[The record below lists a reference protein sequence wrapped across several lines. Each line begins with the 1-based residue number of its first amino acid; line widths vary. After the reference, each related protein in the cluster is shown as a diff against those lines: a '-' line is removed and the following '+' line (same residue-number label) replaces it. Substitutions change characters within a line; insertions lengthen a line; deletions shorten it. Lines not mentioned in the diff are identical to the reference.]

1 MGPLATRKDREAA
14 MKAQR
19 ETLKLLNDEARK
31 DQLHKLKVAKEVAK
45 AESEE
50 IPLMQTAKK
59 LLAPLFGGFE
69 RHNPPPMPYMIKQ
82 GDIQSANM
90 TMDPIPTNPE
100 AGPDDTVP
108 ALLAPG
114 EAVIPAPAAQDPN
127 NKPIIEDMVNQG
139 RAMNATNVPLGD
151 GGVARA
157 REALMGR
164 KAVIDSASGFSQGTT
179 EVKKPEQPA
188 APPLGWGMAE
198 AAKKKLQGRKKQLE
212 EQERKAMGFQ
222 QGTTKVGKDETPDQE
237 AFKPGDRES
246 FSRFVEPFVAPYAES
261 KGISPSLLINQ
272 LGLESGWGKSPVGD
286 YNFGNIKDFKGREGS
301 KKAYDKIEKSNDA
314 YRSYNKPEEFFQ
326 DYFRVLDQW
335 DISGAKTNAELAQRL
350 TSGERK
356 YATDPNY
363 VTKMGQFDKGTGE
376 QPVDPSEAARRAA
389 ATDPRFLIPL
399 PESSV
404 PIPDSRN
411 FSPDE
416 LADIERRRA
425 AVAKVNAKRPLAIGT
440 TDVPGSGWGEVLPLP
455 SSLMSA
461 EGFTPQAAGVPNPE
475 DMIEIKDPVPRDIP
489 TVVTDQGDPAAGIE
503 AAALEAS
510 INDPEVQKQLAALEA
525 STADIIRDDS
535 IAPAYKENIIADG
548 LKSIF
553 GGLFSGEDLTRF
565 VLLAAGGL
573 VTGGSVGGSL
583 RYAGLKALEYS
594 DARKAAEAKV
604 AAEQAKFQRD
614 QAVEA
619 RKNMRERVETLENTY
634 QASLKKA
641 TPEAQAAAQQLFYE
655 ARKQRDP
662 RAREVY
668 MQAAIEK
675 LNLDQERTEGKVT
688 YRPLVDTS
696 SGKRY
701 DMGFIAEDGTAM
713 VKVGQKVVPME
724 GNFITESDW
733 NVRVEN
739 IRSSVDRRITGTLE
753 QLALSNPKLVKD
765 VKLES
770 LAKKMTEGALGARAD
785 LGFALNEEQFGQVVE
800 TALEMMLE
808 EHRGDFKKAANPE
821 AIRRTML
828 GAAVYA
834 SRQSKPELYSVP
846 DEEEGG
852 MKRASTTA
860 LGNHAEQLQRELE
873 KFNKRR
879 QDEGKEPISLGMLA
893 AESEQEFEDFKKKN
907 PEGYRKLQGHV
918 KGKPGYS
925 DYLLWVEKGRKMD
938 YK

>member
-59 LLAPLFGGFE
+59 LLAPLFGGSTE
-69 RHNPPPMPYMIKQ
+69 KVKQ
-82 GDIQSANM
+82 SMGM
-90 TMDPIPTNPE
+90 PTNPE

-164 KAVIDSASGFSQGTT
+164 KAVIDAASGFSQGTT

-198 AAKKKLQGRKKQLE
+198 SAKKKLQGRKKQLE

-246 FSRFVEPFVAPYAES
+246 FSRFVEPFVTPYAES
-261 KGISPSLLINQ
+261 KGIAPSLLINQ

-301 KKAYDKIEKSNDA
+301 KRAYDKIEKSNDA

-326 DYFRVLDQW
+326 DYLRVLEQS

-350 TSGERK
+350 TTGDRK

-363 VTKMGQFDKGTGE
+363 VTKMGQFDKNTGE

-411 FSPDE
+411 FSQDE
-416 LADIERRRA
+416 LDHIERRRA
-425 AVAKVNAKRPLAIGT
+425 AVAEVNAKRPLAIGT
-440 TDVPGSGWGEVLPLP
+440 TDTPGSGWGEVLPIP

-475 DMIEIKDPVPRDIP
+475 DMIEIKDPVPRDVP
-489 TVVTDQGDPAAGIE
+489 TVVPDKGDPAAGIE

-510 INDPEVQKQLAALEA
+510 INDPKVQEELAALEA
-525 STADIIRDDS
+525 STAEIIRNDS
-535 IAPAYKENIIADG
+535 IAPAHKENIIADG

-565 VLLAAGGL
+565 ALLAAGGL

-583 RYAGLKALEYS
+583 RYAGLKTLEYS

-604 AAEQAKFQRD
+604 AAENAKWQRD
-614 QAVEA
+614 QRVEA
-619 RKNMRERVETLENTY
+619 YKNLRESNEALENKFLDL
-634 QASLKKA
+634 SKKA
-641 TPEAQAAAQQLFYE
+641 TPEAKAKAQELYVKGMQ
-655 ARKQRDP
+655 QQDP
-662 RAREVY
+662 RAK
-668 MQAAIEK
+668 QAHLRAAAEI
-675 LNLDQERTEGKVT
+675 LAMDQEEAEGKRSFNV
-688 YRPLVDTS
+688 LVDTN
-696 SGKRY
+696 SGRKI
-701 DMGFIAEDGTAM
+701 DSGFIDKSGRAFANIKGELKPLEGTFMTAAQWDSRLQDTRTSTDRR
-713 VKVGQKVVPME
+713 VASVLERANWVGGKKVNKDLDTGTIAKGLTEAAIGAWPDLGFNVNESQ
-724 GNFITESDW
+724 FSQITES
-733 NVRVEN
+733 
-739 IRSSVDRRITGTLE
+739 
-753 QLALSNPKLVKD
+753 ALQ
-765 VKLES
+765 
-770 LAKKMTEGALGARAD
+770 AL
-785 LGFALNEEQFGQVVE
+785 
-800 TALEMMLE
+800 LE
-808 EHRGDFKKAANPE
+808 ENRGKPQDINPE
-821 AIRRTML
+821 AMRRAML
-828 GAAVYA
+828 GTAVYA
-834 SRQSKPELYSVP
+834 SRQTNKHLYMVP
-846 DEEEGG
+846 DKENGG
-852 MKRASTTA
+852 FRRASTAA
-860 LGNHAEQLQRELE
+860 LGNYSTMLKEAAGKANKKLPEDKQVSIGIVAADLEE
-873 KFNKRR
+873 KFK
-879 QDEGKEPISLGMLA
+879 A
-893 AESEQEFEDFKKKN
+893 FEKSN
-907 PEGYRKLQGHV
+907 PKGFRKITIEAVENEGYS
-918 KGKPGYS
+918 PF
-925 DYLLWVEKGRKMD
+925 LLWVKEGSKMD